1 MKVRLVL
8 GSNSQRQTF
17 RIEWGN
23 YFQFIEKFMS
33 NTEHTLENA
42 ENTRT
47 HNFITQIIDED
58 LASGKHKSVHTRFPP
73 EPNGYLHIGHAKSI
87 CLNFGLAKEYNGLCN
102 LRFDDTNPVKEDVE
116 YVDSIKADVEW
127 LGFKWEGEPR
137 YASDYFDALYGYA
150 IELIEKGLAYVD
162 ELSPDEM
169 REYRGTLTEPG
180 KNSPYRDR
188 SVEEN
193 LALFERM
200 KNGEFAEGTLSLRA
214 KIDMASPFMVM
225 RDPVLYRIKFA
236 SHHQTG
242 DKWCIYP
249 MYDFT
254 HCISDAIECITHSL
268 CTLEFQDNRR
278 LYDWVLENISIERP
292 LPHQYE
298 FSRLNLEG
306 TLTSK
311 RKLLKLVNEGI
322 VDGWNDPRM
331 PTISGLRRRGYTPAS
346 LREFCRRIGVTKQ
359 DNVVEYSALE
369 ACIREDLNE
378 NAPRAMAVIDPVRV
392 VIENFEGEE
401 TLTAPNHPNRPELG
415 ERQLPFT
422 KELYIDR
429 ADFREEANKQYKR
442 LVLGKEVRLRNAYV
456 IKAER
461 VEKDANGEITTIFCT
476 YDPDTLGRNPADG
489 RKVKGVIHWV
499 SAVHNH
505 PAEFRLYERLFTVPN
520 PGAAEEIESVLN
532 PTSLVVKHGFVEQ
545 SLANA
550 EPEKGYQFEREGY
563 FCADNKDSRPEHL
576 VFNLTVSLKEGF

>member
-1 MKVRLVL
+1 
-8 GSNSQRQTF
+8 
-17 RIEWGN
+17 
-23 YFQFIEKFMS
+23 MS
-33 NTEHTLENA
+33 NEEILNNEHHDVRA
-42 ENTRT
+42 
-47 HNFITQIIDED
+47 NFITHIIDED
-58 LASGKHKSVHTRFPP
+58 LASGKHDNVYTRFPP

-87 CLNFGLAKEYNGLCN
+87 CLNFGIAEDYKGLCN

-116 YVDSIKADVEW
+116 YVDSIKEDVKW
-127 LGFKWEGEPR
+127 LGFEWEGEPR
-137 YASDYFDALYGYA
+137 YASDYFDQLYGYA
-150 IELIEKGLAYVD
+150 IELINKGLAYVD

-188 SVEEN
+188 PIEEN
-193 LALFERM
+193 LALFEKM
-200 KNGEFAEGTLSLRA
+200 KNGEIEEGKMSLRA
-214 KIDMASPFMVM
+214 KIDMASPFIVM

-254 HCISDAIECITHSL
+254 HCISDAIERITHSI

-311 RKLLKLVNEGI
+311 RKLLKLVNDGI

-346 LREFCRRIGVTKQ
+346 IREFCRRIGVTKQ
-359 DNVVEYSALE
+359 DNVVEYSTLE
-369 ACIREDLNE
+369 SCIRDDLNT
-378 NAPRAMAVIDPVRV
+378 NAPRSMAVINPVKV

-401 TLTAPNHPNRPELG
+401 WLTAPNHPNREELG
-415 ERQLPFT
+415 SRELPFT
-422 KELYIDR
+422 RELYIDE

-461 VEKDANGEITTIFCT
+461 VEKDASGKITTIYCT
-476 YDPDTLGRNPADG
+476 YDPETLGKNPADG

-499 SAVHNH
+499 SAVHNK
-505 PAEFRLYERLFTVPN
+505 PAEFRIYDRLFTVAN
-520 PGAAEEIESVLN
+520 PGAEEDICSVVN
-532 PTSLVVKHGFVEQ
+532 PTSLVVKQGFVEP

-550 EPEKGYQFEREGY
+550 KAKQGYQFEREGY
-563 FCADNKDSRPEHL
+563 YCLDSKDGSADNL
-576 VFNLTVSLKEGF
+576 VFNLTVSLKESVAF

>member
-188 SVEEN
+188 GVEEN

-254 HCISDAIECITHSL
+254 HCISDAIERITHSL

-476 YDPDTLGRNPADG
+476 YDPETLGKNPSDG

>member
-8 GSNSQRQTF
+8 GSNSQRLTF

-87 CLNFGLAKEYNGLCN
+87 CLNFGLAKEYQGLCN

-254 HCISDAIECITHSL
+254 HCISDAIERITHSL

-311 RKLLKLVNEGI
+311 RKLLKLVNDGI

-476 YDPDTLGRNPADG
+476 YDPETLGKNPADG

>member
-1 MKVRLVL
+1 
-8 GSNSQRQTF
+8 
-17 RIEWGN
+17 
-23 YFQFIEKFMS
+23 MS

-42 ENTRT
+42 ENART

-188 SVEEN
+188 SIEEN

-254 HCISDAIECITHSL
+254 HCISDAIERITHSL

-311 RKLLKLVNEGI
+311 RKLLKLVNDGI

-369 ACIREDLNE
+369 ACIRDDLNE

-476 YDPDTLGRNPADG
+476 YDPETLGKNPSDG

-499 SAVHNH
+499 SAVHHH

-520 PGAAEEIESVLN
+520 PGAAEDIESVLN

-550 EPEKGYQFEREGY
+550 ELEKGYQFEREGY

>member
-1 MKVRLVL
+1 P
-8 GSNSQRQTF
+8 
-17 RIEWGN
+17 
-23 YFQFIEKFMS
+23 
-33 NTEHTLENA
+33 
-42 ENTRT
+42 

-58 LASGKHKSVHTRFPP
+58 LASGKHQRVHTRFPP

-150 IELIEKGLAYVD
+150 IELIKKGLAYVD
-162 ELSPDEM
+162 ELSPEEM

-193 LALFERM
+193 LALFEKM
-200 KNGEFAEGTLSLRA
+200 KNGEFAEGKASLRA

-225 RDPVLYRIKFA
+225 RDPVIYRIKFA

-254 HCISDAIECITHSL
+254 HCISDAIERITHSL

-369 ACIREDLNE
+369 SCIRDDLNQ

-401 TLTAPNHPNRPELG
+401 MLTAPNHPNRPELG

-422 KELYIDR
+422 KEIYIDR

-476 YDPDTLGRNPADG
+476 YDLETLGKNPADG

-499 SAVHNH
+499 SATHNH

-520 PGAAEEIESVLN
+520 PGAEENIESVLN

-545 SLANA
+545 NLGNA
-550 EPEKGYQFEREGY
+550 EAEKGYQFEREGY
-563 FCADNKDSRPEHL
+563 FCADSKDSHPEHL

>member
-1 MKVRLVL
+1 
-8 GSNSQRQTF
+8 
-17 RIEWGN
+17 
-23 YFQFIEKFMS
+23 MS
-33 NTEHTLENA
+33 TETILETTENA
-42 ENTRT
+42 RP

-58 LASGKHKSVHTRFPP
+58 LASGKHQRVHTRFPP

-150 IELIEKGLAYVD
+150 IELIKKGLAYVD
-162 ELSPDEM
+162 ELSPEEM

-193 LALFERM
+193 LALFEKM
-200 KNGEFAEGTLSLRA
+200 KNGEFAEGKASLRA

-236 SHHQTG
+236 THHQTG

-254 HCISDAIECITHSL
+254 HCISDAIERITHSL

-369 ACIREDLNE
+369 SCIRDDLNQ

-401 TLTAPNHPNRPELG
+401 MLTAPNHPNRPELG

-422 KELYIDR
+422 KEIYIDR

-476 YDPDTLGRNPADG
+476 YDPETLGKNPADG

-499 SAVHNH
+499 SATQNH

-520 PGAAEEIESVLN
+520 PGAEENIESVLN

-545 SLANA
+545 SLGNA
-550 EPEKGYQFEREGY
+550 EAEKGYQFEREGY
-563 FCADNKDSRPEHL
+563 FCADSKDSHPEHL

>member
-17 RIEWGN
+17 RIEWDN

-116 YVDSIKADVEW
+116 YVDSIKEDVQW

-162 ELSPDEM
+162 ELSPEEM

-254 HCISDAIECITHSL
+254 HCISDAIERITHSL

-278 LYDWVLENISIERP
+278 LYDWVLENISIKRP

-476 YDPDTLGRNPADG
+476 YDPETLGKNPADG

>member
-1 MKVRLVL
+1 MT
-8 GSNSQRQTF
+8 NPET
-17 RIEWGN
+17 N
-23 YFQFIEKFMS
+23 
-33 NTEHTLENA
+33 LENTNP
-42 ENTRT
+42 ENART

-214 KIDMASPFMVM
+214 KIDMGSPFMVM
-225 RDPVLYRIKFA
+225 RDPVIYRIKFA

-254 HCISDAIECITHSL
+254 HCISDAIERITHSL

-331 PTISGLRRRGYTPAS
+331 PTISGLRRRGYTPAA

-401 TLTAPNHPNRPELG
+401 VLTAPNHPNRPELG

-461 VEKDANGEITTIFCT
+461 VEKDVNGEITTIFCT
-476 YDPDTLGRNPADG
+476 YDPETLGKNPADG

-520 PGAAEEIESVLN
+520 PGAEEDIESVLN

-545 SLANA
+545 SLGNA
-550 EPEKGYQFEREGY
+550 EAEKGYQFEREGY
-563 FCADNKDSRPEHL
+563 FCADNKDSRAEHL

>member
-1 MKVRLVL
+1 M
-8 GSNSQRQTF
+8 SNSDV
-17 RIEWGN
+17 I
-23 YFQFIEKFMS
+23 
-33 NTEHTLENA
+33 A
-42 ENTRT
+42 ENTGEART
-47 HNFITQIIDED
+47 QNFITHIIDED
-58 LASGKHKSVHTRFPP
+58 LASGKHQSIQTRFPP

-87 CLNFGLAKEYNGLCN
+87 CLNFGLAQEYQGLCN

-127 LGFKWEGEPR
+127 LGFHWAGEVR
-137 YASDYFDALYGYA
+137 YASDYFDALHGYA
-150 IELIEKGLAYVD
+150 IELIKKGLAYVD
-162 ELSPDEM
+162 ELSPEQM

-193 LALFERM
+193 LALFEKM
-200 KNGEFAEGTLSLRA
+200 KNGEFAEGTASLRA

-236 SHHQTG
+236 EHHQTG
-242 DKWCIYP
+242 NKWCIYP

-254 HCISDAIECITHSL
+254 HCISDAIERITHSL

-311 RKLLKLVNEGI
+311 RKLLKLVTDGV

-346 LREFCRRIGVTKQ
+346 IREFCRRIGVTKQ

-369 ACIREDLNE
+369 SCIRDDLNQ
-378 NAPRAMAVIDPVRV
+378 NAPRAMAVIDPIKV
-392 VIENFEGEE
+392 VIENLVKDEVI
-401 TLTAPNHPNRPELG
+401 LAPNHPNRPELG
-415 ERQLPFT
+415 NRELSFT
-422 KELYIDR
+422 KEIYIDL

-461 VEKDANGEITTIFCT
+461 IEKDENDEIQTIFCT
-476 YDPDTLGRNPADG
+476 YDPDTLGKNPADG

-499 SAVHNH
+499 SATDNH
-505 PAEFRLYERLFTVPN
+505 PAEFRLYDRLFTVPN
-520 PGAAEEIESVLN
+520 PSAAEELYDVLN
-532 PTSLVVKHGFVEQ
+532 PNSLVVKHGVVEK
-545 SLANA
+545 SLGQAQA
-550 EPEKGYQFEREGY
+550 EKAYQFEREGY
-563 FCADNKDSRPEHL
+563 FCADSKDSRPEHL

>member
-1 MKVRLVL
+1 MRV
-8 GSNSQRQTF
+8 N
-17 RIEWGN
+17 
-23 YFQFIEKFMS
+23 MS
-33 NTEHTLENA
+33 NEEILNNEHHDVRA
-42 ENTRT
+42 
-47 HNFITQIIDED
+47 NFITHIIDED
-58 LASGKHKSVHTRFPP
+58 LASGKHDNVYTRFPP

-87 CLNFGLAKEYNGLCN
+87 CLNFGIAEDYKGLCN

-116 YVDSIKADVEW
+116 YVDSIKEDVKW
-127 LGFKWEGEPR
+127 LGFEWEGEPR
-137 YASDYFDALYGYA
+137 YASDYFDQLYGYA
-150 IELIEKGLAYVD
+150 IELINKGLAYVD

-188 SVEEN
+188 PIEEN
-193 LALFERM
+193 LALFEKM
-200 KNGEFAEGTLSLRA
+200 KNGEIEEGKMSLRA
-214 KIDMASPFMVM
+214 KIDMASPFVVM

-254 HCISDAIECITHSL
+254 HCISDAIERITHSI

-311 RKLLKLVNEGI
+311 RKLLKLVNDGI

-346 LREFCRRIGVTKQ
+346 IREFCRRIGVTKQ

-369 ACIREDLNE
+369 SCIRDDLNT
-378 NAPRAMAVIDPVRV
+378 NAPRAMAVINPVKV

-401 TLTAPNHPNRPELG
+401 WLTAPNHPNREELG
-415 ERQLPFT
+415 SRELPFT
-422 KELYIDR
+422 RELYIDE

-461 VEKDANGEITTIFCT
+461 VEKDASGKITTIYCT
-476 YDPDTLGRNPADG
+476 YDPETLGKNPADG

-499 SAVHNH
+499 SAVHNK
-505 PAEFRLYERLFTVPN
+505 PAEFRIYDRLFTVAN
-520 PGAAEEIESVLN
+520 PGAEEDICSVVN
-532 PTSLVVKHGFVEQ
+532 PTSLVVKQGFVEP

-550 EPEKGYQFEREGY
+550 KAEQGYQFEREGY
-563 FCADNKDSRPEHL
+563 YCLDSKDGSADNL
-576 VFNLTVSLKEGF
+576 VFNLTVSLKESVAF